1 MSKLI
6 EIKELYKIYS
16 GIVETVAI
24 ENFSANFEEGEIVA
38 VAGPSGSGKTTLL
51 SCIGGVL
58 RPTSGR
64 VFVEGQDIT
73 KYNDEELA
81 KYRCN
86 KVGLVYQDYNLISQ
100 FTIYENVAVPLLIA
114 GYKRSEIKEQVT
126 SLLKSFNIER
136 YANTFPPYLSGGE
149 QQRVA
154 ICVALAN
161 DPPIILAD
169 EPTGNLDRQT
179 TETVLNFLIEKCREN
194 NKTVII
200 ASHDPFVLES
210 VDRVIYLNKGLHLQS
225 K

>member
-24 ENFSANFEEGEIVA
+24 ENFNASFEEGEIVA

-51 SCIGGVL
+51 SCIGGIL

-64 VFVEGQDIT
+64 VFVDGQDIT
-73 KYNDEELA
+73 RYNDEELA
-81 KYRCN
+81 NYRCN
-86 KVGLVYQDYNLISQ
+86 KVGLVYQNYNLIEQ

-114 GYKRSEIKEQVT
+114 GYKRSEIKKRVN
-126 SLLKSFNIER
+126 SLLISFNIER
-136 YANTFPPYLSGGE
+136 YADTFPPYLSGGE

-169 EPTGNLDRQT
+169 EPTGNLDRQN

-200 ASHDPFVLES
+200 ASHDPFVLEA
-210 VDRVIYLNKGLHLQS
+210 VDRVIYLSKGRHLQA

>member
-154 ICVALAN
+154 IAVALAN
-161 DPPIILAD
+161 DPPLILAD
-169 EPTGNLDRQT
+169 EPTGNLDIESR
-179 TETVLNFLIEKCREN
+179 EKVIDLLINKSHEL
-194 NKTVII
+194 NKTLII
-200 ASHDPFVLES
+200 ATHDPFILKK
-210 VDRVIYLNKGLHLQS
+210 VDRTVHLSKAKGG
-225 K
+225 